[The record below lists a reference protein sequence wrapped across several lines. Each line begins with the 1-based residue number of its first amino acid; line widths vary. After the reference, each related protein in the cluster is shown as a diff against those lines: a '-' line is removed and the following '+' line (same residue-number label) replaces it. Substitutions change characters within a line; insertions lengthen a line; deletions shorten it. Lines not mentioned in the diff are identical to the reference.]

1 MQQARGDQD
10 TIRQLRDALA
20 KANMP
25 PAPVVTAEDQRK
37 FADVIEV
44 NRTLKELAG
53 DKAFQQDLQ
62 RPMVQVA
69 LLAWSG
75 ASTAHLPGETL
86 EAARF
91 DEGVSRVYPRLK
103 STCSVSHR
111 LATPRTCAHRAC
123 LPVRISFVCSL

>member
-1 MQQARGDQD
+1 MQQARADQE

-20 KANMP
+20 SATARAVP
-25 PAPVVTAEDQRK
+25 VPVPAPASPKAPAVTAEDK
-37 FADVIEV
+37 KKYADVIEV

-53 DKAFQQDLQ
+53 DPAFQQDLQ

-75 ASTAHLPGETL
+75 ESTEHIPPETL

-91 DEGVSRVYPRLK
+91 DEGVARVYPRLK
-103 STCSVSHR
+103 GTR
-111 LATPRTCAHRAC
+111 LHSP
-123 LPVRISFVCSL
+123 PVCGFLSA